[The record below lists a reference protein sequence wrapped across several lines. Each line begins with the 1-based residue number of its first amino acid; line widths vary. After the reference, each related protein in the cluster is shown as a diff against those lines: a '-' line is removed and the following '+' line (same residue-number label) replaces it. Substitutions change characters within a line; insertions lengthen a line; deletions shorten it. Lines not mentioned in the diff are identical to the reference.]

1 MEVLAN
7 VQYPKEPI
15 MPQRIQ
21 LALSGESVETAE
33 ENDQTK
39 RHRVS
44 AKNARFSAA
53 FLSLKSMTT
62 PIVR

>member
-7 VQYPKEPI
+7 VQYPNEAI
-15 MPQRIQ
+15 VPQIIQ
-21 LALSGESVETAE
+21 LALSGESVDTAE

-44 AKNARFSAA
+44 AKNALFNAA